1 MAIAYADSTSVHLTG
16 TALVEIM
23 AAPSTG
29 YQNIIQKATAKNRD
43 TVSRT
48 LTLVIHDTAG
58 GGADYELESITLA
71 AGASGSFNE
80 SKGHALG
87 ATTKSLKIKS
97 DAAAATTEPD
107 ATCSFVI
114 STN

>member
-16 TALVEIM
+16 TTAVEIM

-29 YQNIIQKATAKNRD
+29 YQNIIQKATVKNRD
-43 TVSRT
+43 TASRT
-48 LTLVIHDTAG
+48 LTLVIHDTVG
-58 GGADYELESITLA
+58 PADYELESITLA

-80 SKGHALG
+80 AKGHALG
-87 ATTKSLKIKS
+87 ATTKSLRIKS